1 MGMVGRPACKEASR
15 QQGTLLRVQEPQACH
30 GLNMWPLASGAISQ
44 GSELLGGSWKVQ
56 VGNYAWP

>member
-1 MGMVGRPACKEASR
+1 MVGRPAARRRHGNEAHAEAP
-15 QQGTLLRVQEPQACH
+15 EPRACH
-30 GLNMWPLASGAISQ
+30 GLNMWPLASGVISQ